1 MMNSPPQDGH
11 LNYATMRHIIIM
23 GASSGIGLSVA
34 RALLT
39 ADVKVGLAAR
49 RTEEFKIL
57 KEQYPDKVEY
67 ESIDVTDR
75 HAPAQLEKL
84 IKKTGG
90 MDLYIHSSGIGSG
103 NPALDSDT
111 ELKMVDVNVV
121 GFTRMITAA
130 FRYFR
135 DNHIKGQIAAIT
147 SIAGTRGIADMSAY
161 SASKSF
167 DSTYLTALEQLSR
180 RENLGI
186 TITDI
191 RPGWTATPL
200 IRPDGH
206 YPMLMTTPYV
216 TARVLRA
223 IALKKHVAVID
234 WRWNLVVGLWR
245 LLPRAI
251 WTRVPMRVDL

>member
-1 MMNSPPQDGH
+1 
-11 LNYATMRHIIIM
+11 M
-23 GASSGIGLSVA
+23 GASSGIGLAVA
-34 RALLT
+34 RALLS
-39 ADVKVGLAAR
+39 ADVKIGLAAR

-75 HAPAQLEKL
+75 HATVQLDKL
-84 IKKTGG
+84 IKKVGG
-90 MDLYIHSSGIGSG
+90 MELYIHCSGIGSA
-103 NPALDSDT
+103 NPELDPDA
-111 ELKMVDVNVV
+111 ELKMVDVNVA
-121 GFTRMITAA
+121 GFTRMISAA

-135 DNHIKGQIAAIT
+135 NNHVKGQIAAIT
-147 SIAGTRGIADMSAY
+147 SVAGTRGIADMSAY

-167 DSTYLTALEQLSR
+167 DQAYLTALDQLSR
-180 RENLGI
+180 RERLGI

-223 IALKKHVAVID
+223 IALKKRVAVID
-234 WRWNLVVGLWR
+234 WRWNIVVGLWR
-245 LLPRAI
+245 LLPRAL